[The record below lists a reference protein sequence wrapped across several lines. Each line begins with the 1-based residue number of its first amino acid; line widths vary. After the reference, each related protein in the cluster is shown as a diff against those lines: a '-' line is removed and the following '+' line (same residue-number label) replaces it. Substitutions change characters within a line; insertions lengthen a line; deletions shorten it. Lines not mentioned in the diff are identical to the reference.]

1 MSGLPFW
8 QPPLNKLVLL
18 KTRMMTQI
26 NLPLINPILPQ
37 AKAGIKA
44 IHIIN
49 SLVSL
54 QFFSQ

>member
-26 NLPLINPILPQ
+26 NHTGTNQ
-37 AKAGIKA
+37 YFSA
-44 IHIIN
+44 IGN
-49 SLVSL
+49 KSAACK
-54 QFFSQ
+54 